1 MTAKEWVRLRTR
13 WRRVLVGA
21 CLREGGG
28 IGERAGEE
36 NRKKEEREET
46 GCDWIGKY
54 TGG

>member
-21 CLREGGG
+21 CLREGRG
-28 IGERAGEE
+28 IGERAG
-36 NRKKEEREET
+36 EET